1 MTQVVGT
8 DIVRRKEM
16 IYFILKI
23 VTVAKIKAQLEYTS
37 V

>member
-1 MTQVVGT
+1 MTQVVST
-8 DIVRRKEM
+8 DIFKRKEV

-23 VTVAKIKAQLEYTS
+23 VTVAKIKAQPGYAS